1 MHEALLFLFP
11 DGVELLGLAESG
23 KSGDGENL
31 SLAAGEQ
38 AGAVHHGDNADL
50 SCEGADLVHLA
61 SVNALAGEQPL
72 LDDLLL
78 QLVEYLVHVLHHVG
92 VLFAVLLLNH
102 GDPLV
107 DAGFADVLVI
117 GAHAVLHGLELLLDQ
132 HVEQLLI
139 KGSVLVLELG
149 LAYLGDHLVDEV
161 ENGLEVL
168 MCLNDALVHDVL
180 GNLIG
185 LGLDH
190 DDLLVGGG
198 DGGGHAVVLTLG
210 LGGVEE
216 VLLAVPA
223 EDDAGD
229 GAVEGHVGDG
239 DCGGCADHCGDLGG
253 AVAVNRQDFAG
264 DNDVVAQVGREE
276 GTHGAVDQAGGQNC
290 GQAGLTL
297 AAHEAAGDAADC
309 VELLVE
315 VNGEREVVDAVLGAG
330 GSGAGYEN
338 GGVAVLD
345 EDCGVAELCHLADL
359 HGEGAAFVHDLILL
373 VIGELLLGDYHVFI
387 SFIFWRSRRLST

>member
-1 MHEALLFLFP
+1 M
-11 DGVELLGLAESG
+11 
-23 KSGDGENL
+23 
-31 SLAAGEQ
+31 
-38 AGAVHHGDNADL
+38 
-50 SCEGADLVHLA
+50 
-61 SVNALAGEQPL
+61 
-72 LDDLLL
+72 
-78 QLVEYLVHVLHHVG
+78 
-92 VLFAVLLLNH
+92 
-102 GDPLV
+102 
-107 DAGFADVLVI
+107 
-117 GAHAVLHGLELLLDQ
+117 
-132 HVEQLLI
+132 
-139 KGSVLVLELG
+139 LVLELG

-264 DNDVVAQVGREE
+264 DNDVVAQIGREE

-309 VELLVE
+309 ESFSLKSTE
-315 VNGEREVVDAVLGAG
+315 
-330 GSGAGYEN
+330 SGK
-338 GGVAVLD
+338 
-345 EDCGVAELCHLADL
+345 
-359 HGEGAAFVHDLILL
+359 
-373 VIGELLLGDYHVFI
+373 
-387 SFIFWRSRRLST
+387 

>member
-1 MHEALLFLFP
+1 MKTIKSCEFNM
-11 DGVELLGLAESG
+11 DTGCVELQFQ
-23 KSGDGENL
+23 DGSMISIDCTAVENEV
-31 SLAAGEQ
+31 A
-38 AGAVHHGDNADL
+38 DNRFQR
-50 SCEGADLVHLA
+50 SE
-61 SVNALAGEQPL
+61 
-72 LDDLLL
+72 LD
-78 QLVEYLVHVLHHVG
+78 YLIY
-92 VLFAVLLLNH
+92 N
-102 GDPLV
+102 DPL
-107 DAGFADVLVI
+107 
-117 GAHAVLHGLELLLDQ
+117 
-132 HVEQLLI
+132 
-139 KGSVLVLELG
+139 
-149 LAYLGDHLVDEV
+149 AY
-161 ENGLEVL
+161 
-168 MCLNDALVHDVL
+168 
-180 GNLIG
+180 
-185 LGLDH
+185 
-190 DDLLVGGG
+190 
-198 DGGGHAVVLTLG
+198 
-210 LGGVEE
+210 
-216 VLLAVPA
+216 
-223 EDDAGD
+223 
-229 GAVEGHVGDG
+229 
-239 DCGGCADHCGDLGG
+239 ADHCGDLGG

-264 DNDVVAQVGREE
+264 DNDVVAQIGREE